1 MKSDAQEEFVECAV
15 NADGRAHRLQTGAT
29 PKQAHRLQTGAT
41 PEFGVL
47 ADPALLAAGWVR
59 RHMVD
64 PDRAAE
70 SAELYAAAGFEVK
83 LRELTPAD
91 FGAQCQA
98 CASTVCKS
106 YVVVYTRKRETE

>member
-1 MKSDAQEEFVECAV
+1 MKSDAEPEPMECAV
-15 NADGRAHRLQTGAT
+15 DADGRSHRLQTGST
-29 PKQAHRLQTGAT
+29 PDY
-41 PEFGVL
+41 GVA

-59 RHMVD
+59 RHMAD

-70 SAELYAAAGFEVK
+70 SVELYTAVGFEVK
-83 LRELTPAD
+83 LQELAPSD